1 MPDILIVR
9 DMIMTKDHIK
19 YVEDQMKLGKAS
31 VLEVDP
37 PLSWEGFED
46 LVDQLGPDLPVSTLP
61 GHTK

>member
-37 PLSWEGFED
+37 PWSWEGFED
-46 LVDQLGPDLPVSTLP
+46 LVD
-61 GHTK
+61 